1 MTLSGKRT
9 MDTRNLVSALL
20 IQQELLQE
28 LLRLGE
34 RETPALSDIR
44 LEDMAEINTQKSDVF
59 QRMEV
64 HAGPLRETISASA
77 TVLGLSPDAALGDIA
92 GELARMGDR
101 NVLRLH
107 EELNGIAGKV
117 RQTLE
122 INREVAERFA
132 ASVRSSLELLT
143 RLVNQSNVYGAT
155 GSYQQRQV
163 GSVMIN
169 REA

>member
-1 MTLSGKRT
+1 
-9 MDTRNLVSALL
+9 MDNRNLVSALL

-28 LLRLGE
+28 LLLLGE

-44 LEDMAEINTQKSDVF
+44 LEDMAEINSSKSDIF
-59 QRMEV
+59 QRMES
-64 HAGPLRETISASA
+64 HAGPLREAISTTARG
-77 TVLGLSPDAALGDIA
+77 LGLSPDASLGSVA
-92 GELARMGDR
+92 GELARKGDR
-101 NVLRLH
+101 DVLRLH
-107 EELNGIAGKV
+107 EKLNDVAVKV